1 MGSRSMGSES
11 LIARSMTL
19 TPLILNSVIANYLNG
34 DTVINKPNGSGIG
47 RIIRATD
54 CSRKGFIAAWR
65 FEAAFR
71 QEAGL
76 AIMMLPL
83 SFWLAQSAQHWALL
97 VSVLLLVLIVELL
110 NSAIETLTDRV
121 SLERHELSG
130 RAKDLGSAAV
140 TLSLTIVAVVWG
152 VAIYQKLV
160 G

>member
-1 MGSRSMGSES
+1 V
-11 LIARSMTL
+11 
-19 TPLILNSVIANYLNG
+19 N
-34 DTVINKPNGSGIG
+34 TVINKPNGSGFG
-47 RIIRATD
+47 RILKATE
-54 CSRKGFIAAWR
+54 CSRKGFVAAWR

-76 AIMMLPL
+76 AILMLPL

-110 NSAIETLTDRV
+110 NSAVETLTDRV

-140 TLSLTIVAVVWG
+140 TLSLTVVVVVWG
-152 VAIYQKLV
+152 VALWQKFS
-160 G
+160 